1 MKPTLI
7 NIGGRCYRKMP
18 FEQKI
23 EHREPPE
30 QRSSHHDEE
39 ALAWDDEACDA
50 FGLVEK
56 TAAGYRLCME
66 VPSLL
71 YRFIIGKKGDT
82 KRKIEK
88 QTGTQIMIP
97 RQGEEGDIGESI
109 F

>member
-1 MKPTLI
+1 MQQGKLYLWGVLKKKYENYYYAI
-7 NIGGRCYRKMP
+7 A
-18 FEQKI
+18 
-23 EHREPPE
+23 
-30 QRSSHHDEE
+30 E